1 MIQAIIVD
9 DVQNA
14 REGLKQDILDYCP
27 DVAVIGEADSVVSA
41 AKLLRETTPDLVFL
55 DVDLGDGSGFDLL
68 EILGDIRF
76 RIIFTTSSDEH
87 AVQAFR
93 FSAVDYLLKPIDP
106 EELRIAVGKVTG
118 HAGSLE
124 VLKNNLTGG
133 PQRLALNA
141 QDKINVVKI
150 SDIVRLESNGSY
162 TLFYMRDGDQILVT
176 RTLKEFDAMLT
187 SVGFIR
193 VHQSH
198 LVNLDFIREFIKS
211 DGGYL
216 VLNDRKE
223 IPVASRKRSHVM
235 KVLNSVS

>member
-68 EILGDIRF
+68 EIRGDIRF
-76 RIIFTTSSDEH
+76 RIIFATSSTSTLSRPS
-87 AVQAFR
+87 ASQRGLPAQADR
-93 FSAVDYLLKPIDP
+93 SRRAAHCRGKSHRAQRQLGGAEKQPRRRP
-106 EELRIAVGKVTG
+106 E
-118 HAGSLE
+118 
-124 VLKNNLTGG
+124 
-133 PQRLALNA
+133 RLALNA

-162 TLFYMRDGDQILVT
+162 TLFAARRRSDLGHPY
-176 RTLKEFDAMLT
+176 LKEFDAMLT

-198 LVNLDFIREFIKS
+198 LVNLDFIREFIKR

>member
-1 MIQAIIVD
+1 
-9 DVQNA
+9 
-14 REGLKQDILDYCP
+14 
-27 DVAVIGEADSVVSA
+27 
-41 AKLLRETTPDLVFL
+41 
-55 DVDLGDGSGFDLL
+55 
-68 EILGDIRF
+68 
-76 RIIFTTSSDEH
+76 
-87 AVQAFR
+87 
-93 FSAVDYLLKPIDP
+93 
-106 EELRIAVGKVTG
+106 
-118 HAGSLE
+118 
-124 VLKNNLTGG
+124 
-133 PQRLALNA
+133 
-141 QDKINVVKI
+141 
-150 SDIVRLESNGSY
+150 
-162 TLFYMRDGDQILVT
+162 MRDGDQILVT